1 MTTSY
6 FLTAVAISAVIT
18 FGLRALPFLAFSGS
32 RKMPASL
39 ERLGQALPSAIMAVL
54 IVYCMKDI
62 PSGGISAAVPKLL
75 AAAVVFIT
83 YKWKHQT
90 LISILLGTNF
100 LYGASASLL
109 TILLFAKKERSH
121 KLLSKFVTAFF
132 FSCYAPI
139 NTFFPANANP

>member
-6 FLTAVAISAVIT
+6 FLTAVAVSAVIT
-18 FGLRALPFLAFSGS
+18 FGLRALPFLAFSGG

-62 PSGGISAAVPKLL
+62 PSGGLSAALPKLL
-75 AAAVVFIT
+75 SAAVVFIT

-90 LISILLGTNF
+90 LISILLGTIS
-100 LYGASASLL
+100 YRVLL
-109 TILLFAKKERSH
+109 HLF
-121 KLLSKFVTAFF
+121 
-132 FSCYAPI
+132 
-139 NTFFPANANP
+139 

>member
-39 ERLGQALPSAIMAVL
+39 AVL

-90 LISILLGTNF
+90 LISILLGTIS
-100 LYGASASLL
+100 YMVLL
-109 TILLFAKKERSH
+109 HLF
-121 KLLSKFVTAFF
+121 
-132 FSCYAPI
+132 
-139 NTFFPANANP
+139 

>member
-6 FLTAVAISAVIT
+6 FLTAVAVSAVIT
-18 FGLRALPFLAFSGS
+18 FGLRALPFLAFSSS
-32 RKMPASL
+32 RKMPVSL

-62 PSGGISAAVPKLL
+62 PSGGLSAALPKLL

-90 LISILLGTNF
+90 LISILLGTIS
-100 LYGASASLL
+100 YMVLL
-109 TILLFAKKERSH
+109 HLF
-121 KLLSKFVTAFF
+121 
-132 FSCYAPI
+132 
-139 NTFFPANANP
+139 

>member
-18 FGLRALPFLAFSGS
+18 FGLRALTFLAFSGS

-90 LISILLGTNF
+90 LISILLGTIS
-100 LYGASASLL
+100 YMVLL
-109 TILLFAKKERSH
+109 HLF
-121 KLLSKFVTAFF
+121 
-132 FSCYAPI
+132 
-139 NTFFPANANP
+139 

>member
-6 FLTAVAISAVIT
+6 FITAV
-18 FGLRALPFLAFSGS
+18 AFSGS

-54 IVYCMKDI
+54 IIYCMKDI
-62 PSGGISAAVPKLL
+62 PTGGISAAVPKLL

-90 LISILLGTNF
+90 LVSILLGTIS
-100 LYGASASLL
+100 YMMLL
-109 TILLFAKKERSH
+109 RLF
-121 KLLSKFVTAFF
+121 
-132 FSCYAPI
+132 
-139 NTFFPANANP
+139 

>member
-54 IVYCMKDI
+54 IIYCMKDI

-90 LISILLGTNF
+90 LISILLGTIS
-100 LYGASASLL
+100 YMVLL
-109 TILLFAKKERSH
+109 HLF
-121 KLLSKFVTAFF
+121 
-132 FSCYAPI
+132 
-139 NTFFPANANP
+139 

>member
-6 FLTAVAISAVIT
+6 FLTAVAVSAVIT
-18 FGLRALPFLAFSGS
+18 FGLRALPFLAFSGG

-62 PSGGISAAVPKLL
+62 PSDGISAAVPKLL

-90 LISILLGTNF
+90 FISILLGTIS
-100 LYGASASLL
+100 YMVLL
-109 TILLFAKKERSH
+109 HLF
-121 KLLSKFVTAFF
+121 
-132 FSCYAPI
+132 
-139 NTFFPANANP
+139 